1 MAGGRQVVG
10 GAGAILHS
18 EPRKPLISLEGLRHG
33 GANVGLAAIFFSAV
47 FPVRPGDLTA
57 PADLI
62 WKVGMALMGLF
73 CLVRPKPTAVLLDW
87 RAMLSA
93 AGATVLL
100 PLMPRE
106 VPQWVVGPHALL
118 GSLAPLATMFRPR
131 TASAGLAHDVGVIL
145 ELLGITIS
153 QVARVY
159 MGRAFGVL
167 PANRGIISSGPFRF
181 VRHPVYL
188 GCLLL
193 GMGHAAVY
201 QSPWNVAAW
210 LAGLALTIW
219 RINLEEELLGADPE
233 YRAYLSRVRYRML
246 PGLY

>member
-1 MAGGRQVVG
+1 MVAGSS
-10 GAGAILHS
+10 ATPDS
-18 EPRKPLISLEGLRHG
+18 EPRKPPISLEGVRHA
-33 GANVGLAAIFFSAV
+33 GANVGLAAIFFAAAV
-47 FPVRPGDLTA
+47 PVRLGHLTT

-62 WKVGMALMGLF
+62 WNVGMALMGLF
-73 CLVRPKPTAVLLDW
+73 CLVRPKPAAVLLDW
-87 RAMLSA
+87 RAMLSGAGSMVLPALMLRA
-93 AGATVLL
+93 A
-100 PLMPRE
+100 
-106 VPQWVVGPHALL
+106 PQWVADPHGLL
-118 GSLAPLATMFRPR
+118 SSLAPLAAMFRIR
-131 TASAGLAHDVGVIL
+131 TASTGLAHHAAVIL
-145 ELLGITIS
+145 ELLGVTIC

-167 PANRGIISSGPFRF
+167 PANRGIVSSGPFRF

-188 GCLLL
+188 GWLLL
-193 GMGHAAVY
+193 AAGFAAVY

-210 LAGLALTIW
+210 LACLSLTIW